1 MAIKA
6 ENKAKTNETME
17 VGNMENKGLYEQFI
31 ERAME
36 DGLSENAAKRAFN
49 ELYGPTD
56 EEVAIIEQIQHL
68 KTMEKNLKIMELYK
82 AFDSSN
88 KTLDLMFENFDYLAA
103 KLESELAQLKTDVN
117 QIENAMNNI
126 RQSLDSYHKD
136 FEIYRQI
143 DKDFQNEI
151 DLICRG
157 EVKNEMD

>member
-1 MAIKA
+1 MANKA

-17 VGNMENKGLYEQFI
+17 VGNMANKGLYEQFI

-36 DGLSENAAKRAFN
+36 DGLSENAAKRVFD
-49 ELYGPTD
+49 ELYGPCE
-56 EEVAIIEQIQHL
+56 EEVE
-68 KTMEKNLKIMELYK
+68 TMKKNLKVMELYK

-88 KTLDLMFENFDYLAA
+88 KTLDLMFKNFDYLAA
-103 KLESELAQLKTDVN
+103 KLELELAQLKTDAN

-126 RQSLDSYHKD
+126 RQSLDSYYKD
-136 FEIYRQI
+136 FEIYKQI

>member
-1 MAIKA
+1 MANKA

-17 VGNMENKGLYEQFI
+17 VGNMANKGLYEQFI

-36 DGLSENAAKRAFN
+36 DGLSENAAKRVFD
-49 ELYGPTD
+49 ELYGPCE
-56 EEVAIIEQIQHL
+56 EEVEINEKIQHL
-68 KTMEKNLKIMELYK
+68 KTMKKNLKVMELYK

-88 KTLDLMFENFDYLAA
+88 KTLDLMFKNFDYLAA
-103 KLESELAQLKTDVN
+103 KLELELAQLKTDAN

-126 RQSLDSYHKD
+126 RQSLDSYYKD
-136 FEIYRQI
+136 FEIYKQI